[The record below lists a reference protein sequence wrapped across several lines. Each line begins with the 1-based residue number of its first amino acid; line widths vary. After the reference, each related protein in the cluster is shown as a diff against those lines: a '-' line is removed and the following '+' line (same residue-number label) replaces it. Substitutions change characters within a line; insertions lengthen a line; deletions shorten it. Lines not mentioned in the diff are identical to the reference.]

1 MHTIEATRAG
11 QVLELD
17 NRRLSR
23 VAKFA
28 GAPADPAAGL
38 ELHVGIGDSVEAGQ
52 PLFTLHAQAKGELGY
67 ALDYLERE
75 ADLVRLG
82 KEEA

>member
-1 MHTIEATRAG
+1 M
-11 QVLELD
+11 ELD

-28 GAPADPAAGL
+28 GAHADPAAGL
-38 ELHVGIGDSVEAGQ
+38 ELHVGIGDSVDAGQ